1 VLTRLADE
9 REDIAL
15 LATEYVWDEAERN
28 LQQLMPDA
36 LPKFDS
42 LRERIGVLP
51 EPSDGLVR
59 HLESY
64 LPRKKRLPRKDLPIL
79 AGAISAAADYL
90 ITHDADHFGPLY
102 GAKVYDVEIQRPATV
117 LARLQPATRGG
128 S

>member
-90 ITHDADHFGPLY
+90 ITH
-102 GAKVYDVEIQRPATV
+102 
-117 LARLQPATRGG
+117 TRMR
-128 S
+128 